1 MARRGR
7 LHVLPADNTFAI
19 EDFERPKDM
28 PKATEP
34 RLVSQNVS
42 QL

>member
-7 LHVLPADNTFAI
+7 FDVLPADNTFAI
-19 EDFERPKDM
+19 EDFDIFKIM

-34 RLVSQNVS
+34 RRVSQNVS
-42 QL
+42 RP